1 MKTIWRWEKARHG
14 FDYGSIIKVMG
25 FLEVW
30 FLIGI

>member
-14 FDYGSIIKVMG
+14 FDYGSIKVMG